1 MEDSKDL
8 ISRQAAI
15 DALGER
21 PLAWTESEYETG
33 LQNQWE
39 ADVDA
44 IKAVPS
50 AQPEIIRCKE
60 CKYRRADTLYSYCEK
75 LYRMGVLDIYCY
87 MTSDDDFCSM
97 AERR

>member
-1 MEDSKDL
+1 MSDDFREVTKKVDVISK
-8 ISRQAAI
+8 QAAI

-44 IKAVPS
+44 IKAVPP
-50 AQPEIIRCKE
+50 AQPEIIRCKD
-60 CKYRRADTLYSYCEK
+60 CKWYGFYSCE
-75 LYRMGVLDIYCY
+75 LHGNDWMRDGNG
-87 MTSDDDFCSM
+87 FCDR
-97 AERR
+97 AERREE